1 MYKIT
6 VLFLAVNF
14 MVEAANW
21 KDICTKNNCGKCSK
35 IIVKGKGD
43 KSKIRKYV
51 DFLVKIVSVC
61 DFFDRIPILELSS
74 AVSKPH
80 DCSFLKVVT

>member
-43 KSKIRKYV
+43 KSKIQLTESLLIRWMVQLNYYLNYT
-51 DFLVKIVSVC
+51 F
-61 DFFDRIPILELSS
+61 
-74 AVSKPH
+74 SK
-80 DCSFLKVVT
+80 SYLLNGV

>member
-43 KSKIRKYV
+43 KSKIQLTESLLIKNKNFRNIKLLLPLLGW
-51 DFLVKIVSVC
+51 FN
-61 DFFDRIPILELSS
+61 
-74 AVSKPH
+74 
-80 DCSFLKVVT
+80 